1 LLVHLS
7 PIQELIAAAIPDRE
21 ALLWR
26 DRRFTYAELNAR
38 CRRFARVLRRLGL
51 GCRVERSHLDPWQSG
66 QDHVALYL
74 YNCNEYLE
82 ALMGAFQARAVGVN
96 VNYRYVADE
105 LQYLLNDSG
114 ARAIVYHLGFAPTL
128 REVLPR
134 LPQLRTLIHVAD
146 ESGEAPLA
154 GSLDYEELL
163 AAESADPLDLPY
175 CADDLYIL
183 YTGGTTG
190 MPKGVLWRQEDVFFN
205 GLGGHVP
212 GFPKLDTEQKILDHI
227 QLGIGGRFLI
237 AMPFM
242 HGAGHWSA
250 LNSWHRGGTAVL
262 PDENRRLD
270 AHSFWRA
277 VEQHRAD
284 QIGVI
289 GDAFAQP
296 LIRALHEQ
304 SYDVSSVRLVMS
316 TAAVFSPSVKQELL
330 SLLPEGTMVVESI
343 GGSEMGLQ
351 AMSMTMGS
359 GESGLPTFELRPGTV
374 LLDADRR
381 ALLTSKSSE
390 IGELGEIGEI
400 GWIASSGHLPLGYL
414 EDPDKTRRTF
424 PTIDGTRY
432 VVGGDRARYDENG
445 RLVFLGRESVCINT
459 GGEKV
464 YVEEVER
471 VVKSH
476 RAVLDALVVGVPSER
491 YGAEVTAVISLKPGE
506 TAPSAAELRA
516 HCAPHLAGY
525 KIPRTIVVAPE
536 VARSPSGKPDYAWAK
551 SFAVTALRSSVCS
564 PTATPS

>member
-7 PIQELIAAAIPDRE
+7 AIQDLIAGAIGDRE
-21 ALLWR
+21 ALVWR

-38 CRRFARVLRRLGL
+38 CRRFGRALHRLGL
-51 GCRVERSHLDPWQSG
+51 GCTIERDRLEPWESG

-82 ALMGAFQARAVGVN
+82 ALMGAFKARAVGVN

-105 LQYLLNDSG
+105 LHYLLDNSG
-114 ARAIVYHLGFAPTL
+114 ARAIVYHLSFAPTL
-128 REVLPR
+128 RQVLPR
-134 LPQLRTLIHVAD
+134 LPELRTLIHVAD
-146 ESGEAPLA
+146 DSGEKPLP

-163 AAESADPLDLPY
+163 AAEVPEPLDLPY
-175 CADDLYIL
+175 SADDLYIL

-212 GFPKLDTEQKILDHI
+212 GFPKLDAEQKILDHI
-227 QLGIGGRFLI
+227 DMGIGGRFVI

-250 LNSWHRGGTAVL
+250 LNSWHRGGTAIL
-262 PDENRRLD
+262 PDENERLD
-270 AHSFWRA
+270 AHSFWQA
-277 VEQHRAD
+277 VERHGVD

-296 LIRALHEQ
+296 LIRALSEQ
-304 SYDVSSVRLVMS
+304 RYDVSKIRLVMS
-316 TAAVFSPSVKQELL
+316 TAAVFSPSVKQALL
-330 SLLPEGTMVVESI
+330 SLLPQGTMLVESI

-351 AMSMTMGS
+351 AMSMTMGA
-359 GESGLPTFELRPGTV
+359 GESGLPTFELRPGTL
-374 LLDADRR
+374 LLDAERR
-381 ALLTSKSSE
+381 GFLSQGST
-390 IGELGEIGEI
+390 EI
-400 GWIASSGHLPLGYL
+400 GWIASSGHLPLGYFQDA
-414 EDPDKTRRTF
+414 EKTRRTF
-424 PTIDGTRY
+424 PTIAGTRY

-476 RAVLDALVVGVPSER
+476 PAVFDALVVGVPSER
-491 YGAEVTAVISLKPGE
+491 FGQEVTAVVSLAPGKV
-506 TAPSAAELRA
+506 APSVAELRA

-525 KIPRTIVVAPE
+525 KIPRALVTAAEVV
-536 VARSPSGKPDYAWAK
+536 RSPSGKPDYAWAK
-551 SFAVTALRSSVCS
+551 EFAVDRQRSS
-564 PTATPS
+564 